1 MLNTILENKKLDNR
15 KYKLIHEYEGQH
27 TYFQDAY
34 TYIPNLLESLWNQP
48 RVIAKLIT
56 NSDINDVKNSLA
68 YFFMNN
74 IYENIL
80 SSTFIED
87 NLMYVI
93 TLVLNEEIN
102 KLSSPNEFI
111 SFLDGTSSGYFLQ
124 QLNLKMDVINFYK
137 IIMGNL
143 VGTLENMSSSKTI
156 NFNVKKIQEDFIKMK
171 GIMEEKFQKT
181 GEKTN
186 IVDNDFFRRNFLSDF
201 EKDLA
206 KSTNDDTLNDRIK
219 SSKRKE
225 AFNSYIPDVTKDEI
239 LTKIEENK
247 GNEGMKEYCNNLIKQ
262 YEKNQK
268 IFSNDSFLANVFNSS
283 VCKEVLA
290 LYQLD
295 FYKVLRIIDELFNS
309 LLNNIY
315 LIPYSVKCACKILTI
330 LIKRKFKH
338 LTTIEHNIILSKFFF
353 SKLFLPAFKD
363 PRFSSFINNFI
374 ISGATVQNLETISN
388 IIEKLISFTFIKG
401 DEDNGDLSPFN
412 RYFLDKMPTVLK
424 FFDNLGNVKLPS
436 FIEKVIVNPDKS
448 YTYDYFK
455 ENEEEIIFH
464 RSICFSLDDIICLL
478 NNMDACKNI
487 IFKDNTTRELEITFE
502 KVFYSNKEI
511 IDELKQKE
519 EFEVSQT
526 GKKKKNR
533 HEKKILNF
541 FLFTKLLINDK
552 YKKLFDLSQDKPNFS
567 LRELK
572 STETELEIQKNNT
585 IKVKNL
591 FSGLLYNYRNLVK
604 TDFNEGTTVNTMK
617 ILKELKKFMKSSNF
631 VIDGSIPSEWY
642 VDSLFECLKL
652 LPPDMQNNDYEN
664 LYNSLMNDVN
674 NAMKEMDFESMS
686 YCLGKVKFANRGKI
700 YFENLKKDV
709 TEIELNEKVQNII
722 ENSIIPVTI
731 SLRMKEKEI
740 KIEKGKLIK
749 EIPFLD
755 IFKDDNDKKL
765 TCSTI
770 ESFGNKFPNIEM
782 ERKLNEPK
790 NDLLEIEEE
799 LNLAEELNNYF
810 NIIREHLIKK
820 MNMDESQKDFEVI
833 NNKIYDYVMEKIYE
847 KIYPSEP
854 FIQDNVIFTQCILV
868 SWIEPQHLIKGRNNY
883 LFDSF
888 LPDVIKFFDKIE
900 KEKSP
905 RKKLENMI
913 KIFTS
918 IENVVKFNG
927 ENKDIG
933 VDDQLPI
940 LNYAFIKA
948 HPFPIYTN
956 CKYMELFL
964 GNKKFKLE
972 GNYLTQL
979 FTICKFIENLSAKD
993 LFDVSEEKFKYNC
1006 SKSRDTRGMS

>member
-1 MLNTILENKKLDNR
+1 M
-15 KYKLIHEYEGQH
+15 
-27 TYFQDAY
+27 
-34 TYIPNLLESLWNQP
+34 
-48 RVIAKLIT
+48 
-56 NSDINDVKNSLA
+56 
-68 YFFMNN
+68 
-74 IYENIL
+74 
-80 SSTFIED
+80 
-87 NLMYVI
+87 
-93 TLVLNEEIN
+93 
-102 KLSSPNEFI
+102 
-111 SFLDGTSSGYFLQ
+111 
-124 QLNLKMDVINFYK
+124 
-137 IIMGNL
+137 
-143 VGTLENMSSSKTI
+143 
-156 NFNVKKIQEDFIKMK
+156 
-171 GIMEEKFQKT
+171 
-181 GEKTN
+181 
-186 IVDNDFFRRNFLSDF
+186 
-201 EKDLA
+201 
-206 KSTNDDTLNDRIK
+206 
-219 SSKRKE
+219 
-225 AFNSYIPDVTKDEI
+225 
-239 LTKIEENK
+239 
-247 GNEGMKEYCNNLIKQ
+247 
-262 YEKNQK
+262 
-268 IFSNDSFLANVFNSS
+268 
-283 VCKEVLA
+283 
-290 LYQLD
+290 
-295 FYKVLRIIDELFNS
+295 
-309 LLNNIY
+309 
-315 LIPYSVKCACKILTI
+315 
-330 LIKRKFKH
+330 
-338 LTTIEHNIILSKFFF
+338 
-353 SKLFLPAFKD
+353 
-363 PRFSSFINNFI
+363 
-374 ISGATVQNLETISN
+374 
-388 IIEKLISFTFIKG
+388 
-401 DEDNGDLSPFN
+401 
-412 RYFLDKMPTVLK
+412 
-424 FFDNLGNVKLPS
+424 
-436 FIEKVIVNPDKS
+436 
-448 YTYDYFK
+448 
-455 ENEEEIIFH
+455 
-464 RSICFSLDDIICLL
+464 
-478 NNMDACKNI
+478 
-487 IFKDNTTRELEITFE
+487 
-502 KVFYSNKEI
+502 
-511 IDELKQKE
+511 
-519 EFEVSQT
+519 
-526 GKKKKNR
+526 
-533 HEKKILNF
+533 NF

-782 ERKLNEPK
+782 ERKLNEPE

>member
-1 MLNTILENKKLDNR
+1 
-15 KYKLIHEYEGQH
+15 
-27 TYFQDAY
+27 
-34 TYIPNLLESLWNQP
+34 
-48 RVIAKLIT
+48 
-56 NSDINDVKNSLA
+56 
-68 YFFMNN
+68 
-74 IYENIL
+74 
-80 SSTFIED
+80 
-87 NLMYVI
+87 
-93 TLVLNEEIN
+93 
-102 KLSSPNEFI
+102 
-111 SFLDGTSSGYFLQ
+111 
-124 QLNLKMDVINFYK
+124 
-137 IIMGNL
+137 
-143 VGTLENMSSSKTI
+143 
-156 NFNVKKIQEDFIKMK
+156 
-171 GIMEEKFQKT
+171 
-181 GEKTN
+181 
-186 IVDNDFFRRNFLSDF
+186 
-201 EKDLA
+201 
-206 KSTNDDTLNDRIK
+206 
-219 SSKRKE
+219 
-225 AFNSYIPDVTKDEI
+225 
-239 LTKIEENK
+239 
-247 GNEGMKEYCNNLIKQ
+247 
-262 YEKNQK
+262 
-268 IFSNDSFLANVFNSS
+268 
-283 VCKEVLA
+283 
-290 LYQLD
+290 
-295 FYKVLRIIDELFNS
+295 
-309 LLNNIY
+309 
-315 LIPYSVKCACKILTI
+315 
-330 LIKRKFKH
+330 
-338 LTTIEHNIILSKFFF
+338 
-353 SKLFLPAFKD
+353 
-363 PRFSSFINNFI
+363 
-374 ISGATVQNLETISN
+374 VQNLETISN

-604 TDFNEGTTVNTMK
+604 TDFNEGTTINIMK

-700 YFENLKKDV
+700 YFENLKKDI

-782 ERKLNEPK
+782 ERKLNEPES
-790 NDLLEIEEE
+790 DLIEMEEE

-854 FIQDNVIFTQCILV
+854 FIQDNIIFAQCILV

>member
-1 MLNTILENKKLDNR
+1 
-15 KYKLIHEYEGQH
+15 
-27 TYFQDAY
+27 
-34 TYIPNLLESLWNQP
+34 
-48 RVIAKLIT
+48 
-56 NSDINDVKNSLA
+56 
-68 YFFMNN
+68 MNN

-87 NLMYVI
+87 RLMYVI
-93 TLVLNEEIN
+93 TLVLMDEIN
-102 KLSSPNEFI
+102 TKLNTTNDFN
-111 SFLDGTSSGYFLQ
+111 SFLDGTSCGYFLQ

-137 IIMGNL
+137 IIMVNI
-143 VGTLENMSSSKTI
+143 VSTLENMSSSKKI
-156 NFNVKKIQEDFIKMK
+156 NFNVKQIQEDFIKMK
-171 GIMEEKFQKT
+171 GIMEEKLAKT

-186 IVDNDFFRRNFLSDF
+186 IVDNNFFRSNFLSDF
-201 EKDLA
+201 ERELA
-206 KSTNDDTLNDRIK
+206 KETNDDTLNDRIK

-225 AFNSYIPDVTKDEI
+225 LFNTYIPDVTKDEI
-239 LTKIEENK
+239 EKKIEENK
-247 GNEGMKEYCNNLIKQ
+247 GNEGIKEYCTNLIKQ
-262 YEKNQK
+262 YDKNPK
-268 IFSNDSFLANVFNSS
+268 IFSNESFLANVFNSS
-283 VCKEVLA
+283 VSKEVVA
-290 LYQLD
+290 LYQID
-295 FYKVLRIIDELFNS
+295 FYKVIKIIDELFKS

-315 LIPYSVKCACKILTI
+315 LIPYSVKCICKILSI
-330 LIKRKFKH
+330 LIKKKFKH
-338 LTTIEHNIILSKFFF
+338 LSKIDHNIILSKFFF
-353 SKLFLPAFKD
+353 SKLLLPALKD

-374 ISGATVQNLETISN
+374 ISGVTLENLETISN
-388 IIEKLISFTFIKG
+388 IIEKLISFNFIKG

-412 RYFLDKMPTVLK
+412 RYFLDKMPTVLE
-424 FFDNLGNVKLPS
+424 FFDNLSQVILPS
-436 FIEKVIVNPDKS
+436 FIEKVINNPEKNFA
-448 YTYDYFK
+448 YDYFK
-455 ENEEEIIFH
+455 ENGEEIIFH
-464 RSICFSLDDIICLL
+464 RSICFSLDDFICLL
-478 NNMDACKNI
+478 NNMETCKDI
-487 IFKDNTTRELEITFE
+487 IFKDNSSRELEITFE

-511 IDELKQKE
+511 IDELKKKE
-519 EFEVSQT
+519 EFEVSLV

-533 HEKKILNF
+533 QEKKILNF
-541 FLFTKLLINDK
+541 FLFTKLIINDK
-552 YKKLFDLSQDKPNFS
+552 YKKLFELNQVKPNFS
-567 LRELK
+567 LKELK
-572 STETELEIQKNNT
+572 STETDAEIQKNNI
-585 IKVKNL
+585 IKIKNL

-604 TDFNEGTTVNTMK
+604 TDFNEGTTVNTLK

-652 LPPDMQNNDYEN
+652 LPPDLQNNDYEN

-700 YFENLKKDV
+700 YFENLKKDI
-709 TEIELNEKVQNII
+709 TEIELNEKVQMIV
-722 ENSIIPVTI
+722 EKSIIPVNI
-731 SLRMKEKEI
+731 SLKVKEKEI
-740 KIEKGKLIK
+740 KIEKGKSIK

-755 IFKDDNDKKL
+755 LFKDDNDKKL

-770 ESFGNKFPNIEM
+770 ESFSNKFPNIDM
-782 ERKLNEPK
+782 IRKLNEPET
-790 NDLLEIEEE
+790 DLFDLEEE
-799 LNLAEELNNYF
+799 LNLTNELDNYF

-820 MNMDESQKDFEVI
+820 MNFDETQKEFELI
-833 NNKIYDYVMEKIYE
+833 INKIFDYVMEKIYD

-854 FIQDNVIFTQCILV
+854 FIEDNIIFTQCILT

-888 LPDVIKFFDKIE
+888 LPEVIKFFDKIE
-900 KEKSP
+900 REKSP

-913 KIFTS
+913 NIFTS

-979 FTICKFIENLSAKD
+979 ITVCKFIENLSAKD
-993 LFDVSEEKFKYNC
+993 LFDVTEEKFKANC
-1006 SKSRDTRGMS
+1006 AKSRVLRGY

>member
-239 LTKIEENK
+239 LTKIEENN

-455 ENEEEIIFH
+455 ENEE
-464 RSICFSLDDIICLL
+464 
-478 NNMDACKNI
+478 
-487 IFKDNTTRELEITFE
+487 
-502 KVFYSNKEI
+502 
-511 IDELKQKE
+511 
-519 EFEVSQT
+519 
-526 GKKKKNR
+526 
-533 HEKKILNF
+533 
-541 FLFTKLLINDK
+541 
-552 YKKLFDLSQDKPNFS
+552 
-567 LRELK
+567 
-572 STETELEIQKNNT
+572 
-585 IKVKNL
+585 
-591 FSGLLYNYRNLVK
+591 
-604 TDFNEGTTVNTMK
+604 
-617 ILKELKKFMKSSNF
+617 
-631 VIDGSIPSEWY
+631 
-642 VDSLFECLKL
+642 
-652 LPPDMQNNDYEN
+652 
-664 LYNSLMNDVN
+664 
-674 NAMKEMDFESMS
+674 
-686 YCLGKVKFANRGKI
+686 
-700 YFENLKKDV
+700 
-709 TEIELNEKVQNII
+709 
-722 ENSIIPVTI
+722 
-731 SLRMKEKEI
+731 
-740 KIEKGKLIK
+740 
-749 EIPFLD
+749 
-755 IFKDDNDKKL
+755 
-765 TCSTI
+765 
-770 ESFGNKFPNIEM
+770 
-782 ERKLNEPK
+782 
-790 NDLLEIEEE
+790 
-799 LNLAEELNNYF
+799 
-810 NIIREHLIKK
+810 
-820 MNMDESQKDFEVI
+820 
-833 NNKIYDYVMEKIYE
+833 
-847 KIYPSEP
+847 
-854 FIQDNVIFTQCILV
+854 
-868 SWIEPQHLIKGRNNY
+868 
-883 LFDSF
+883 
-888 LPDVIKFFDKIE
+888 
-900 KEKSP
+900 
-905 RKKLENMI
+905 
-913 KIFTS
+913 
-918 IENVVKFNG
+918 
-927 ENKDIG
+927 
-933 VDDQLPI
+933 
-940 LNYAFIKA
+940 
-948 HPFPIYTN
+948 
-956 CKYMELFL
+956 
-964 GNKKFKLE
+964 
-972 GNYLTQL
+972 
-979 FTICKFIENLSAKD
+979 
-993 LFDVSEEKFKYNC
+993 
-1006 SKSRDTRGMS
+1006 

>member
-1 MLNTILENKKLDNR
+1 M
-15 KYKLIHEYEGQH
+15 
-27 TYFQDAY
+27 
-34 TYIPNLLESLWNQP
+34 
-48 RVIAKLIT
+48 
-56 NSDINDVKNSLA
+56 
-68 YFFMNN
+68 
-74 IYENIL
+74 
-80 SSTFIED
+80 
-87 NLMYVI
+87 
-93 TLVLNEEIN
+93 
-102 KLSSPNEFI
+102 
-111 SFLDGTSSGYFLQ
+111 
-124 QLNLKMDVINFYK
+124 
-137 IIMGNL
+137 
-143 VGTLENMSSSKTI
+143 
-156 NFNVKKIQEDFIKMK
+156 
-171 GIMEEKFQKT
+171 
-181 GEKTN
+181 
-186 IVDNDFFRRNFLSDF
+186 
-201 EKDLA
+201 
-206 KSTNDDTLNDRIK
+206 
-219 SSKRKE
+219 
-225 AFNSYIPDVTKDEI
+225 
-239 LTKIEENK
+239 
-247 GNEGMKEYCNNLIKQ
+247 
-262 YEKNQK
+262 
-268 IFSNDSFLANVFNSS
+268 
-283 VCKEVLA
+283 
-290 LYQLD
+290 
-295 FYKVLRIIDELFNS
+295 
-309 LLNNIY
+309 
-315 LIPYSVKCACKILTI
+315 
-330 LIKRKFKH
+330 
-338 LTTIEHNIILSKFFF
+338 
-353 SKLFLPAFKD
+353 
-363 PRFSSFINNFI
+363 
-374 ISGATVQNLETISN
+374 
-388 IIEKLISFTFIKG
+388 
-401 DEDNGDLSPFN
+401 
-412 RYFLDKMPTVLK
+412 
-424 FFDNLGNVKLPS
+424 
-436 FIEKVIVNPDKS
+436 
-448 YTYDYFK
+448 
-455 ENEEEIIFH
+455 
-464 RSICFSLDDIICLL
+464 DDIICLL

-782 ERKLNEPK
+782 ERKLNEPE
-790 NDLLEIEEE
+790 NDLIEMEEE

-810 NIIREHLIKK
+810 NIIRDHLIKK

-854 FIQDNVIFTQCILV
+854 FIQDNIIFAQCILV

>member
-1 MLNTILENKKLDNR
+1 
-15 KYKLIHEYEGQH
+15 
-27 TYFQDAY
+27 
-34 TYIPNLLESLWNQP
+34 
-48 RVIAKLIT
+48 
-56 NSDINDVKNSLA
+56 
-68 YFFMNN
+68 MNN

-87 NLMYVI
+87 RLMYVI
-93 TLVLNEEIN
+93 TLVLMDEIN
-102 KLSSPNEFI
+102 TKLNTTNDFN
-111 SFLDGTSSGYFLQ
+111 SFLDGTSCGYFLQ

-137 IIMGNL
+137 IIMVNI
-143 VGTLENMSSSKTI
+143 VSTLENMSSSKKI
-156 NFNVKKIQEDFIKMK
+156 NFNVKQIQEDFIKMK
-171 GIMEEKFQKT
+171 GIMEEKLAKT

-186 IVDNDFFRRNFLSDF
+186 IVDNNFFRSNFLSDF
-201 EKDLA
+201 ERELA
-206 KSTNDDTLNDRIK
+206 KETNDDTLNDRIK

-225 AFNSYIPDVTKDEI
+225 LFNTYIPDVTKDEI
-239 LTKIEENK
+239 EKKIEENK
-247 GNEGMKEYCNNLIKQ
+247 GNEGIKEYCTNLIKQ
-262 YEKNQK
+262 YDKNPK
-268 IFSNDSFLANVFNSS
+268 IFSNESFLANVFNSS
-283 VCKEVLA
+283 VSKEVVA
-290 LYQLD
+290 LYQID
-295 FYKVLRIIDELFNS
+295 FYKVIKIIDELFKS

-315 LIPYSVKCACKILTI
+315 LIPYSVKCICKILSI
-330 LIKRKFKH
+330 LIKKKFKH
-338 LTTIEHNIILSKFFF
+338 LSKIDHNIILSKFFF
-353 SKLFLPAFKD
+353 SKLLLPALKD

-374 ISGATVQNLETISN
+374 ISGVTLENLETISN
-388 IIEKLISFTFIKG
+388 IIEKLISFNFIKG

-412 RYFLDKMPTVLK
+412 RYFLDKMPTVLE
-424 FFDNLGNVKLPS
+424 FFDNLSQVILPS
-436 FIEKVIVNPDKS
+436 FIEKVINNPEKNFA
-448 YTYDYFK
+448 YDYFK
-455 ENEEEIIFH
+455 ENGEEIIFH
-464 RSICFSLDDIICLL
+464 RSICFSLDDFICLL
-478 NNMDACKNI
+478 NNMETCKDI
-487 IFKDNTTRELEITFE
+487 IFKDNSSRELEITFE

-511 IDELKQKE
+511 IDELKKKE
-519 EFEVSQT
+519 EFEVSQV

-533 HEKKILNF
+533 QEKKILNF
-541 FLFTKLLINDK
+541 FLFTKLIINDK
-552 YKKLFDLSQDKPNFS
+552 YKKLFELNQVKPNFS
-567 LRELK
+567 LKELK
-572 STETELEIQKNNT
+572 STETDAEIQKNNI
-585 IKVKNL
+585 IKIKNL

-604 TDFNEGTTVNTMK
+604 TDFNEGTTVNTLK

-652 LPPDMQNNDYEN
+652 LPPDLQNNDYEN

-700 YFENLKKDV
+700 YFENLKKDI
-709 TEIELNEKVQNII
+709 TEIELNEKVQMIV
-722 ENSIIPVTI
+722 EKSIIPVNI
-731 SLRMKEKEI
+731 SLKVKEKEI
-740 KIEKGKLIK
+740 KIEKGKSIK

-755 IFKDDNDKKL
+755 LFKDDNDKKL

-770 ESFGNKFPNIEM
+770 ESFSNKFPNIDM
-782 ERKLNEPK
+782 IRKLNEPET
-790 NDLLEIEEE
+790 DLFDLEEE
-799 LNLAEELNNYF
+799 LNLTNELDNCF

-820 MNMDESQKDFEVI
+820 MNFDETQKEFELI
-833 NNKIYDYVMEKIYE
+833 TNKIFDYVMEKIYD

-854 FIQDNVIFTQCILV
+854 FIEDNIIFTQCILT

-888 LPDVIKFFDKIE
+888 LPEVIKFFDKIE
-900 KEKSP
+900 REKSP

-913 KIFTS
+913 NIFTS

-979 FTICKFIENLSAKD
+979 ITVCKFIENLSAKD
-993 LFDVSEEKFKYNC
+993 LFDVTEEKFKANC
-1006 SKSRDTRGMS
+1006 AKSRVLRGY

>member
-1 MLNTILENKKLDNR
+1 
-15 KYKLIHEYEGQH
+15 
-27 TYFQDAY
+27 
-34 TYIPNLLESLWNQP
+34 
-48 RVIAKLIT
+48 
-56 NSDINDVKNSLA
+56 
-68 YFFMNN
+68 MNN

-87 NLMYVI
+87 RLMYVI
-93 TLVLNEEIN
+93 TLVLMDEIN
-102 KLSSPNEFI
+102 TKLNTTNDFN
-111 SFLDGTSSGYFLQ
+111 SFLDGTSCGYFLQ

-137 IIMGNL
+137 IIMVNI
-143 VGTLENMSSSKTI
+143 VSTLENMSSSKKI
-156 NFNVKKIQEDFIKMK
+156 NFNVKQIQEDFIKMK
-171 GIMEEKFQKT
+171 GIMEEKLAKT

-186 IVDNDFFRRNFLSDF
+186 IVDNNFFRSNFLSDF
-201 EKDLA
+201 ERELA
-206 KSTNDDTLNDRIK
+206 KETNDDTLNDRIK

-225 AFNSYIPDVTKDEI
+225 LFNTYIPDVTKDEI
-239 LTKIEENK
+239 EKKIEENK
-247 GNEGMKEYCNNLIKQ
+247 GNEGIKEYCTNLIKQ
-262 YEKNQK
+262 YDKNPK
-268 IFSNDSFLANVFNSS
+268 IFSNESFLANVFNSS
-283 VCKEVLA
+283 VSKEVVA
-290 LYQLD
+290 LYQID
-295 FYKVLRIIDELFNS
+295 FYKVIKIIDELFKS

-315 LIPYSVKCACKILTI
+315 LIPYSVKCICKILSI
-330 LIKRKFKH
+330 LIKKKFKH
-338 LTTIEHNIILSKFFF
+338 LSKIDHNIILSKFFF
-353 SKLFLPAFKD
+353 SKLLLPALKD

-374 ISGATVQNLETISN
+374 ISGVTLENLETISN
-388 IIEKLISFTFIKG
+388 IIEKLISFNFIKG

-412 RYFLDKMPTVLK
+412 RYFLDKMPTVLE
-424 FFDNLGNVKLPS
+424 FFDNLSQVILPS
-436 FIEKVIVNPDKS
+436 FIEKVINNPEKNFA
-448 YTYDYFK
+448 YDYFK
-455 ENEEEIIFH
+455 ENGEEIIFH
-464 RSICFSLDDIICLL
+464 RSICFSLDDFICLL
-478 NNMDACKNI
+478 NNMETCKDI
-487 IFKDNTTRELEITFE
+487 IFKDNSSRELEITFE

-511 IDELKQKE
+511 IDELKKKE
-519 EFEVSQT
+519 EFEVSLV

-533 HEKKILNF
+533 QEKKILNF
-541 FLFTKLLINDK
+541 FLFTKLIINDK
-552 YKKLFDLSQDKPNFS
+552 YKKLFELNQVKPNFS
-567 LRELK
+567 LKELK
-572 STETELEIQKNNT
+572 STETDAEIQKNNI
-585 IKVKNL
+585 IKIKNL

-604 TDFNEGTTVNTMK
+604 TDFNEGTTVNTLK

-652 LPPDMQNNDYEN
+652 LPPDLQNNDYEN

-700 YFENLKKDV
+700 YFENLKKDI
-709 TEIELNEKVQNII
+709 TEIELNEKVQMIV
-722 ENSIIPVTI
+722 EKSIIPVNI
-731 SLRMKEKEI
+731 SLKVKEKEI
-740 KIEKGKLIK
+740 KIEKGKSIK

-755 IFKDDNDKKL
+755 LFKDDNDKKL

-770 ESFGNKFPNIEM
+770 ESFSNKFPNIDM
-782 ERKLNEPK
+782 IRKLNEPET
-790 NDLLEIEEE
+790 DLFDLEEE
-799 LNLAEELNNYF
+799 LNLTNELDNYF

-820 MNMDESQKDFEVI
+820 MNFDETQKEFELI
-833 NNKIYDYVMEKIYE
+833 INKIFDYVMEKIYD

-854 FIQDNVIFTQCILV
+854 FIEDNIIFTQCILT

-888 LPDVIKFFDKIE
+888 LPEVIKFFDKIE
-900 KEKSP
+900 REKSP

-913 KIFTS
+913 NIFTS

-948 HPFPIYTN
+948 HPFPICTN

-979 FTICKFIENLSAKD
+979 ITVCKFIENLSAKD
-993 LFDVSEEKFKYNC
+993 LFDVTEEKFKANC
-1006 SKSRDTRGMS
+1006 AKSRELKGFS